1 MTTVITLPF
10 PISVN
15 ALYVNSSHGRHDSQ
29 RYATW
34 KQEAGWEL
42 NRQRPV
48 RVKGPVELLYEVQ
61 DGKDNRRRDICNL
74 EKGVT
79 DLLVTHGVIEADH
92 DLIVREV
99 RMKWAKDVVGVR
111 VTIIPFVKAEKAA

>member
-1 MTTVITLPF
+1 MTTTLTLPF

-15 ALYVNSSHGRHDSQ
+15 ALYVNSSRGRQDSQ

-34 KQEAGWEL
+34 KLEAGWEL
-42 NRQRPV
+42 QRQRPAP
-48 RVKGPVELLYEVQ
+48 VKGPVELLYEVQ
-61 DGKDNRRRDICNL
+61 DGKDNRRRDLCNL

-111 VTIIPFVKAEKAA
+111 VTISPFVKAKMVA